1 MQTHDGSCKDN
12 RGAVEIPPL
21 LTLRVMYDMY
31 QTPAKEMYLAEMGWH
46 FNEKACKYA
55 VQYLKDRNGKPIKPY
70 SKDDVDDL
78 LKRQNVTLDKNKGW
92 DYVYVA
98 SMARSDMDGSP
109 LADDKSIANYIKIV
123 IDDADAADGEVMGC
137 WYVKMIFRH
146 IPVDWAMFL

>member
-1 MQTHDGSCKDN
+1 
-12 RGAVEIPPL
+12 
-21 LTLRVMYDMY
+21 MY

-55 VQYLKDRNGKPIKPY
+55 VQYLKDRSGKPIKPY
-70 SKDDVDDL
+70 SKEEVDDL
-78 LKRQNVTLDKNKGW
+78 LKRQNVTLDNNKGW

-98 SMARSDMDGSP
+98 SMAKSDMEGSP
-109 LADDKSIANYIKIV
+109 LADDRSIANYIKIV
-123 IDDADAADGEVMGC
+123 IDDADAADGEVMAC

>member
-1 MQTHDGSCKDN
+1 MIRDMDEWMQTTAKD
-12 RGAVEIPPL
+12 I
-21 LTLRVMYDMY
+21 
-31 QTPAKEMYLAEMGWH
+31 YLAEMGWH

-55 VQYLKDRNGKPIKPY
+55 VHYLKDRNNKPIKPY
-70 SKDDVDDL
+70 SKEEVDEM
-78 LKRQNVTLDKNKGW
+78 LKKQNVTLEKNKGW

-98 SMARSDMDGSP
+98 NMAKSDMDGSP

-137 WYVKMIFRH
+137 WYTKMIFRR